1 MGLDLT
7 HGPSRRADDTRAP
20 EVHPE
25 IDYGADESDGDTGG
39 WDFSRRKKIYIFSH
53 MRYACCVLTNELER
67 SVFVDFTI
75 YVRLE

>member
-25 IDYGADESDGDTGG
+25 IDYGADESDGDTRG
-39 WDFSRRKKIYIFSH
+39 WDFFKEKNRFSH
-53 MRYACCVLTNELER
+53 MRYMCYT
-67 SVFVDFTI
+67 
-75 YVRLE
+75 YVRLNCHACV